1 MLLVLNCGKITDF
14 RLRSSNLKNMFA
26 LVDCNNFYVS
36 CERVFNPQL
45 EGKPVVV
52 LSNNDGCIIARS
64 EEAKQLGLK
73 MAEPVFKK
81 VQLLKEHDVQ
91 VFSSNYTLYGDM
103 SQRVTE
109 TLSHFSPQVE
119 IYSIDEAFLNL
130 AGHTKNYEN
139 LAKEI
144 VKTVKKY
151 TGIPVSIGI
160 GPTKTL
166 AKIANKAA
174 KQSGGIFIIKNDRQ
188 RDALIRNTPIEK
200 VWGVGRQYTKL
211 LKRNS
216 VSTAYDFTTLDDNW
230 LKSKMKV
237 MGLRIKQEL
246 LGESCIPLEM
256 IIPAKKAI
264 ATTRAFGHKTSD
276 IKNLEEAVSTYAVRC
291 ADKLRR
297 QKSVA
302 NLLTVFIHTDP
313 FNPKERQLNVSRT
326 VTLPVATNNN
336 TEISKYALLCLKELF
351 QTGYNYK
358 KAGVIVDGLQ
368 SEEAFQ
374 GNIFDATDRKKQ
386 KNLLAA
392 IDKINREFGR
402 DKVKLAV
409 QGDGKNWNLR
419 QNKLSG
425 RYTTRWDEIIEVKLK
440 S

>member
-1 MLLVLNCGKITDF
+1 
-14 RLRSSNLKNMFA
+14 MFA

-36 CERVFNPQL
+36 CERVFKPQL

-81 VQLLKEHDVQ
+81 SQLIKEHGVFI
-91 VFSSNYTLYGDM
+91 FSSNYTLYGDM

-109 TLSHFSPQVE
+109 TLSHFTPQVE
-119 IYSIDEAFLNL
+119 IYSIDEAFLDL
-130 AGHTKNYEN
+130 AGQNKNYEE
-139 LAKEI
+139 LAVKI
-144 VKTVKKY
+144 VQTVKKY
-151 TGIPVSIGI
+151 TGIPVSVGI

-174 KQSGGIFIIKNDRQ
+174 KQTDGIFIIKNERQ

-200 VWGVGRQYTKL
+200 VWGIGRQYAEL
-211 LKRNS
+211 LLRNN
-216 VSTAYDFTTLDDNW
+216 VNTAYDFTQLDDHW

-237 MGLRIKQEL
+237 MGLRVKQEL

-256 IIPAKKAI
+256 VISSKKAI
-264 ATTRAFGHKTSD
+264 ATTRAFGRKTGD
-276 IKNLEEAVSTYAVRC
+276 IKNLKEAVSTHAVRC
-291 ADKLRR
+291 AEKLRR

-313 FNPKERQLNVSRT
+313 FNPEERQLNVSKT
-326 VTLPVATNNN
+326 ITLPVATNSNA
-336 TEISKYALLCLKELF
+336 EISKFALHCLKDLF
-351 QTGYNYK
+351 QPGYNYK

-368 SEEAFQ
+368 SETAVQ
-374 GNIFDATDRKKQ
+374 GNMFDATDRNKKQ
-386 KNLLAA
+386 RLLAA
-392 IDKINREFGR
+392 IDKLNKEYGR

-409 QGDGKNWNLR
+409 QGDGKNWKLR
-419 QNKLSG
+419 QEKLSG

-440 S
+440 

>member
-1 MLLVLNCGKITDF
+1 
-14 RLRSSNLKNMFA
+14 MFA

-36 CERVFNPQL
+36 CERVFKPQL

-64 EEAKQLGLK
+64 EEAKKLGLK

-81 VQLLKEHDVQ
+81 TDLLKTNDVQ

-109 TLSHFSPQVE
+109 TLSRFAPQVE
-119 IYSIDEAFLNL
+119 IYSIDEAFLDL
-130 AGHTKNYEN
+130 AGQNKNYEE
-139 LAKEI
+139 LGHEI
-144 VKTVKKY
+144 IRTVKKH
-151 TGIPVSIGI
+151 TGIPVSVGI

-174 KQSGGIFIIKNDRQ
+174 KQTGGIFILKNDRQ

-200 VWGVGRQYTKL
+200 VWGIGRQYSKL
-211 LKRNS
+211 LKRNG
-216 VSTAYDFTTLDDNW
+216 VNTAHDFTTLDNHW
-230 LKSKMKV
+230 LKSKMKI
-237 MGLRIKQEL
+237 MGLRVKQEL

-264 ATTRAFGHKTSD
+264 ATTRAFGRKTGD
-276 IKNLEEAVSTYAVRC
+276 IKNLQEAVSTYAVRC
-291 ADKLRR
+291 AEKLRR

-313 FNPKERQLNVSRT
+313 FNPEERQLNVSKT
-326 VTLPVATNNN
+326 ITLPVATNSNA
-336 TEISKYALLCLKELF
+336 EISKYALICLKELF
-351 QTGYNYK
+351 APAYNYK

-368 SEEAFQ
+368 SETAFQ
-374 GNIFDATDRKKQ
+374 GNMFDATDRKKQ
-386 KNLLAA
+386 QKLLAA
-392 IDKINREFGR
+392 IDKLNKEFGR

-409 QGDGKNWNLR
+409 QGDGKNWKLR
-419 QNKLSG
+419 QEKLSG
-425 RYTTRWDEIIEVKLK
+425 RYTTRWNEIIEVKIK
-440 S
+440 